1 MPRYDDS
8 LRSFDRLSVFIT
20 GKILQMMAVLF
31 SKTSRL
37 LDMHTYCNISK
48 DRNDSTEGVGLQ
60 FQESLLV

>member
-20 GKILQMMAVLF
+20 GKMLQMMAVLF
-31 SKTSRL
+31 KKSRL
-37 LDMHTYCNISK
+37 LDMHTYCNIPK
-48 DRNDSTEGVGLQ
+48 DRKDSTEGVGLQ